1 MASEPAAA
9 QTAVRKVVHVI
20 DDDEA
25 LRESLAFLL
34 RTAQIEVKSYAS
46 AKAFLDALPDA
57 TLACIITDV
66 RMPDLSGIDLLRR
79 LKELKIGVP
88 VIVITGHGDVALAV
102 EAMKIGAADFLEKPF
117 DDEHLLASVR
127 SALQQQE
134 GWTKRYAERA
144 EIESRIAALS
154 PREREVLAGLV
165 EGRAN
170 KQIAFDLGISPR
182 TVEIYRANLMN
193 KMQADSLSDLVRMA
207 LIIEILGSD

>member
-1 MASEPAAA
+1 MASENAVA
-9 QTAVRKVVHVI
+9 QPVVHII
-20 DDDEA
+20 DDDEG

-34 RTAQIEVKSYAS
+34 RSAAFRVNSFES
-46 AKAFLDALPDA
+46 AKAFLDELPHA
-57 TLACIITDV
+57 APGCVITDV
-66 RMPDLSGIDLLRR
+66 RMPDMSGIELLRR

-102 EAMKIGAADFLEKPF
+102 EAMKIGAADFFEKPF
-117 DDEHLLASVR
+117 DDDLLVASVR
-127 SALQQQE
+127 AALRQRE
-134 GWTKRYAERA
+134 GQTKRGAERA
-144 EIESRIAALS
+144 EIEHRISTLS
-154 PREREVLAGLV
+154 PREKDVLTGLI

-207 LIIEILGSD
+207 LLAQMLGSD